1 MLNIKHLYLI
11 FESNYVC
18 LRGKVSLAVA
28 EIGFIT
34 KVSFELIWSYSVFYM
49 ILPKFYFMQVRLFM
63 STD

>member
-1 MLNIKHLYLI
+1 M
-11 FESNYVC
+11 
-18 LRGKVSLAVA
+18 RGKVALTMA

-49 ILPKFYFMQVRLFM
+49 KLPKFNFTQVRLFM

>member
-1 MLNIKHLYLI
+1 MSH
-11 FESNYVC
+11 
-18 LRGKVSLAVA
+18 AVA

-49 ILPKFYFMQVRLFM
+49 ILPKFNFMQVRLFM